1 MIAIVLIVE
10 MKSLLIGEGA
20 RPPLLAKIVG
30 GLEGGAVQ
38 HVIHL
43 RTQYLGPE
51 ELLVAAKIA
60 LTPRPPVEEVARA
73 IDDAEAR
80 VRSTVPEARMIY
92 LEPDLERTVP
102 VER

>member
-1 MIAIVLIVE
+1 M
-10 MKSLLIGEGA
+10 
-20 RPPLLAKIVG
+20 LAAIVG

-60 LTPRPPVEEVARA
+60 LTPRPAASRTSPA
-73 IDDAEAR
+73 
-80 VRSTVPEARMIY
+80 RSTRRRRGCAR
-92 LEPDLERTVP
+92 PSPRP
-102 VER
+102 G

>member
-1 MIAIVLIVE
+1 

-20 RPPLLAKIVG
+20 RPPVLAAIVD

-38 HVIHL
+38 NVIHL

-60 LTPRPPVEEVARA
+60 LTPGLPVEDVARA
-73 IDDAEAR
+73 IDEAELR
-80 VRSTVPEARMIY
+80 VRAAVPHARMIY
-92 LEPDLERTVP
+92 LEPDLERTVTSS
-102 VER
+102 